1 VNRKRSLL
9 WASLIGIVGSLFIPA
24 LARADG
30 YTFQT
35 IGNNADAAFNQL
47 LSINNA
53 GIIAGYYG
61 DGFTVPNHGF
71 SVTPPYA
78 QGNFINENFPGA
90 VQTQVTG
97 INNQGTTVGFYADA
111 AGNNFGFSN
120 QAGVFTTVSTL
131 NTPNQLLGVNDHN
144 YAVGFYTDSA
154 GNSHAY
160 VYNLLTMQSFS
171 LTLPDAIQSVATGMD
186 NAGGDVSG
194 DISGFLQLANGN
206 TVGFYHNRAEK
217 GSLEFEVPGSTNTMF
232 LGLNNNG
239 LVVGSYVDANGVT
252 HGLVYNTI
260 TNTYQTVDDPLASA
274 NPASDVTGTTING
287 INDQGQLVGFYSD
300 GTNVNG
306 FLATPS
312 VAPEPASL
320 WLFATSALLGLAVSK
335 KARLRKDRQA

>member
-1 VNRKRSLL
+1 MKTNWSIPR
-9 WASLIGIVGSLFIPA
+9 ASLIGALASIFIPA
-24 LARADG
+24 LAQAG
-30 YTFQT
+30 PYTFQT
-35 IGNNADAAFNQL
+35 IDNAADPAFNQL
-47 LSINNA
+47 LSINNTET
-53 GIIAGYYG
+53 IAGYYG
-61 DGFTVPNHGF
+61 DGFSVANHGF
-71 SVTPPYA
+71 TVTPPYP
-78 QGNFINENFPGA
+78 QGNFTNENFPGA

-120 QAGVFTTVSTL
+120 QGGTFTTVSTL

-144 YAVGFYTDSA
+144 YAVGFFQDSA

-160 VYNLLTMQSFS
+160 VYNLATTNQFS
-171 LTLPDAIQSVATGMD
+171 LLLPGAIQSVATGMD
-186 NAGGDVSG
+186 NAGGNVSG
-194 DISGFLQLANGN
+194 NISGFLQLANGN
-206 TVGFYHNRAEK
+206 TLGFYQSIAQK
-217 GSLEFEVPGSTNTMF
+217 SPLEFEVPGSTDTMF

-274 NPASDVTGTTING
+274 NPAFDVTGTIING
-287 INDQGQLVGFYSD
+287 INDAGQLVGFYSD
-300 GTNVNG
+300 GANVNG

-320 WLFATSALLGLAVSK
+320 PLLALGVLLMACRIRQRNRARQGL
-335 KARLRKDRQA
+335 